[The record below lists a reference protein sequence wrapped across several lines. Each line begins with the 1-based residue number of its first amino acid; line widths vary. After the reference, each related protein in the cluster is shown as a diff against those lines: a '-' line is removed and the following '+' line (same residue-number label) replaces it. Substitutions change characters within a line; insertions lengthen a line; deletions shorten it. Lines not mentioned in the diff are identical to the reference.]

1 MKKYKIAALLM
12 IIHGGLMEIGGALSF
27 IALIVLKT
35 DKFNIEQYVF
45 FKFPY
50 YQDNV
55 YMMIVMGV
63 IYGMVRVIG
72 AIGLLKNRMWG
83 FTLSIINCIV
93 TMLLMSFMLPMGIID
108 GILACS
114 VLILMLLQYYEKV
127 KLYND
132 KNGSNL

>member
-1 MKKYKIAALLM
+1 MKKYKIAALLI

>member
-93 TMLLMSFMLPMGIID
+93 TMLLMSFMLPMGIIE

>member
-12 IIHGGLMEIGGALSF
+12 IIHGGLMEIGRALSF

-55 YMMIVMGV
+55 YMMIVMSV

>member
-12 IIHGGLMEIGGALSF
+12 IIHGGLMEIGRALSF

-93 TMLLMSFMLPMGIID
+93 TMLLMSFMLSMGIID